1 MSEILKDEVAIIT
14 GAGRGI
20 GKAFALRFAQE
31 GAKLL
36 LPDIGLDRAEAV
48 AKEIRNKGG
57 EALAI
62 ETDISNESAIKAMA
76 EKVIEEYGQ
85 VDILVN
91 NAAMYHGL
99 QRRPWDTR
107 TVEEWESLLAVNVTG
122 TYLCCKAIAPYMIK
136 QSRGKI
142 INIGSGIIKSPGG
155 HTMLH
160 YACSKAA
167 VKTMTELLAR
177 ALGPSNITV
186 NAIAPGYTATEASFK
201 LGDAERSFERAV
213 ASQCIPRRQ
222 EAEDLVG
229 AAVFLASKDSD
240 FISGQTISVDGGN
253 WML

>member
-1 MSEILKDEVAIIT
+1 MLKILKDEVAIIT

-36 LPDIGLDRAEAV
+36 LPDISLERAEAV
-48 AKEIRNKGG
+48 AEGIRGRGG
-57 EALAI
+57 EAATMEI
-62 ETDISNESAIKAMA
+62 DIASESATKLMA
-76 EKVIEEYGQ
+76 EKVIEEYGR

-107 TVEEWESLLAVNVTG
+107 TAEEWESLLAVNVTG
-122 TYLCCKAIAPYMIK
+122 TYLCCKAIAPHMIK

-142 INIGSGIIKSPGG
+142 INIASGIIKSPGG

-177 ALGPSNITV
+177 ALGRSGITI

-201 LGDAERSFERAV
+201 LGDAEGSFERAV

-229 AAVFLASKDSD
+229 AAVFLASRDSD
-240 FISGQTISVDGGN
+240 FITGQTISVDGGN
-253 WML
+253 WMP